1 MSNFSHVSPSSNT
14 VRTMYINNEIILTLL
29 RYFLSWSMELNN
41 EKNYKKEGTHYKLD
55 VIIRFENFSTSLRD
69 GTLEEGAST
78 DT

>member
-1 MSNFSHVSPSSNT
+1 
-14 VRTMYINNEIILTLL
+14 
-29 RYFLSWSMELNN
+29 MELNN